1 MIQLRQAYRRAIAG
15 TVPSVCLDDRLR
27 HARRR
32 RVGKPTMP
40 VASQTMSAMLH
51 LPRVLVAVLVLLTQW
66 VSGPLVLPQGLPAT
80 QAEVAALF
88 GGQFICHADGAQD
101 AGPGTSTPDHLPG
114 QKHDCALCPAC
125 HIAAAPM
132 LVAPDSASLPVP
144 MVVHIRLPSLP
155 PPATGPP
162 HPVRYA
168 ARPRGP
174 PGHSA

>member
-1 MIQLRQAYRRAIAG
+1 
-15 TVPSVCLDDRLR
+15 
-27 HARRR
+27 
-32 RVGKPTMP
+32 MP
-40 VASQTMSAMLH
+40 VASQTLSVMLH

-66 VSGPLVLPQGLPAT
+66 VAGPLVPSQGRPAA

-101 AGPGTSTPDHLPG
+101 ARPGTSTPDHPPG

-125 HIAAAPM
+125 HLAAAPM
-132 LVAPDSASLPVP
+132 LAAPDGASLPVP
-144 MVVHIRLPSLP
+144 MVVHVGLPSPL

-168 ARPRGP
+168 ARPRGS